1 MILWSRSSPDWLNP
15 PLPKFWEGWH
25 AICLSDRKFDL
36 VRRGALRDAIEDHW
50 RPTVSKQ
57 SKTKKAANTDR
68 VGTIYRA
75 LRRAIIE
82 QALEPGAKLPEDAIG
97 ERFGAS
103 RTIVRHALGQLAAE
117 GLVELRRNRGAAVAT
132 PSWDQARDIFDARI
146 AMERL
151 VMQRLAGNLTRPQI
165 DQLKSH
171 VDEEERARGR
181 DEPLSIRLATE
192 FHIVLAEMTGSV
204 VLERYVSETSSRC
217 GLILALYSR
226 PHSSECAVSEHREII
241 DALVKGDAAR
251 AIAVMDQHLEAVA
264 SRALIVARPN
274 KGRDIKDILAGYVNG
289 EDKAKNGTRR

>member
-1 MILWSRSSPDWLNP
+1 M
-15 PLPKFWEGWH
+15 PKP
-25 AICLSDRKFDL
+25 SKPRKA
-36 VRRGALRDAIEDHW
+36 V
-50 RPTVSKQ
+50 Q
-57 SKTKKAANTDR
+57 TDR
-68 VGTIYRA
+68 VGAIYRA

-132 PSWDQARDIFDARI
+132 PSWDQARDIFDVRI

-151 VMQRLAGNLTRPQI
+151 VMQRLAGKLTAAQI
-165 DQLKSH
+165 DQLRSH
-171 VDEEERARGR
+171 VEEEERARGR

-192 FHIVLAEMTGSV
+192 FHIVLAEMTGSA

-274 KGRDIKDILAGYVNG
+274 KGRDIKDILSGYLSG
-289 EDKAKNGTRR
+289 DEKAKNGARR

>member
-1 MILWSRSSPDWLNP
+1 V
-15 PLPKFWEGWH
+15 PKP
-25 AICLSDRKFDL
+25 SKPRKA
-36 VRRGALRDAIEDHW
+36 V
-50 RPTVSKQ
+50 Q
-57 SKTKKAANTDR
+57 TDR
-68 VGTIYRA
+68 VGAIYRA

-132 PSWDQARDIFDARI
+132 PSWDQARDIFDVRI

-151 VMQRLAGNLTRPQI
+151 VMQRLAGKLTAAQI
-165 DQLKSH
+165 DQLRSH
-171 VDEEERARGR
+171 VEEEERARGR

-192 FHIVLAEMTGSV
+192 FHIVLAEMTGSA

-274 KGRDIKDILAGYVNG
+274 KGRDIKDILSGYLSG
-289 EDKAKNGTRR
+289 DEKAKNGARR